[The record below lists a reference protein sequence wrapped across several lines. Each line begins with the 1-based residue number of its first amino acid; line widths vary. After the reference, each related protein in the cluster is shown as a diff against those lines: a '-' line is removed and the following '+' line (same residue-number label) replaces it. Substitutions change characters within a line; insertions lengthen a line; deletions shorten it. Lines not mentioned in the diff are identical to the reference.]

1 MKEYDYH
8 DLSYEEVVKSYKLLQ
23 DQVIQF
29 RNFVSE
35 IDISKYDQTEYISVV
50 NNIYFYIF
58 LSEAENVS

>member
-1 MKEYDYH
+1 MTDVI
-8 DLSYEEVVKSYKLLQ
+8 SAYEEVVNRYSLLQ
-23 DQVIQF
+23 EQVILF
-29 RNFVSE
+29 RNLVSE